1 MTIKICCVGK
11 LKESFFI
18 EGCAEYVKR
27 LSRYCDVRV
36 IEVADEKAPES
47 LSDAEARQ
55 MREKEGTRLLS
66 AIQPKDHVVAL
77 TIDGKR
83 YSSEGFAAHMENLET
98 SGTRTVVFAIGGS
111 TGLADPVLKRADET
125 MSLSDL
131 TMPHRIARLVLLE
144 QIYRSYK
151 IRRNEA
157 YHK

>member
-18 EGCAEYVKR
+18 EGCAEFAKR
-27 LSRYCDVRV
+27 LSRYCELRV
-36 IEVADEKAPES
+36 CEVADEKAPET
-47 LSDAEARQ
+47 LSAAEMRQ
-55 MREKEGTRLLS
+55 VREREGCRLLS
-66 AIQPKDHVVAL
+66 VIDPKDHVIAM

-83 YSSEGFAAHMENLET
+83 YSSERFASHMEDLEAN
-98 SGTRTVVFAIGGS
+98 GVRTIDFVIGGS
-111 TGLADPVLKRADET
+111 TGLSDAVISRADET

-151 IRRNEA
+151 IRRNET

>member
-1 MTIKICCVGK
+1 MMIKICCVGK
-11 LKESFFI
+11 LKDSFFV
-18 EGCAEYVKR
+18 EGCAEYIKR
-27 LSRYCDVRV
+27 LSRYCELRV
-36 IEVADEKAPES
+36 CEVADEKAPET
-47 LSDAEARQ
+47 LSAAETRLV
-55 MREKEGTRLLS
+55 REKEGNRLLTV
-66 AIQPKDHVVAL
+66 IEPKDHVIAM

-83 YSSEGFAAHMENLET
+83 YSSERFAKHMEDMEAN
-98 SGTRTVVFAIGGS
+98 GVRTIAFAIGGS
-111 TGLADPVLKRADET
+111 TGLSDAVIRRADET

>member
-1 MTIKICCVGK
+1 MMIKICCVGK

-18 EGCAEYVKR
+18 ESCAEFAKR
-27 LSRYCDVRV
+27 LSRYCELRV
-36 IEVADEKAPES
+36 CEVADEKAPES
-47 LSDAEARQ
+47 LSAGETRLV
-55 MREKEGTRLLS
+55 REKEGNRLLS
-66 AIQPKDHVVAL
+66 VIDPKDHVIAM

-83 YSSEGFAAHMENLET
+83 YSSERFAAHMEDLEAN
-98 SGTRTVVFAIGGS
+98 GVRTIDFVIGGS
-111 TGLADPVLKRADET
+111 TGLSDPVIRRADET

-151 IRRNEA
+151 IRRNET

>member
-18 EGCAEYVKR
+18 EGCAEFTKR
-27 LSRYCDVRV
+27 LSRYCELRV
-36 IEVADEKAPES
+36 CEVADEKAPET
-47 LSDAEARQ
+47 LSAAEMRQ
-55 MREKEGTRLLS
+55 VREREGTRLLS
-66 AIQPKDHVVAL
+66 VIDPKDHVIAM

-83 YSSEGFAAHMENLET
+83 YSSEHFAAHMEDLEMN
-98 SGTRTVVFAIGGS
+98 GVRTIDFVIGGS
-111 TGLADPVLKRADET
+111 TGLSDPVIRRADET

>member
-1 MTIKICCVGK
+1 MIKICCVGK

-27 LSRYCDVRV
+27 LSRYCEIRV
-36 IEVADEKAPES
+36 LEVADEKAPET
-47 LSDAEARQ
+47 LSAAEARQ
-55 MREKEGTRLLS
+55 VRDREGARLLS
-66 AIQPKDHVVAL
+66 VIDPKDRVIAL

-83 YSSEGFAAHMENLET
+83 YSSERFAQHMEELE
-98 SGTRTVVFAIGGS
+98 SGGIRTVAFVIGGS
-111 TGLADPVLKRADET
+111 TGLSDAVLKRADET

-144 QIYRSYK
+144 QIYRSFK
-151 IRRNEA
+151 IRRHEA